1 MAQITKANP
10 DGSVVVKF
18 EPAETEVIH
27 IKMTPEMQ
35 AMLDEARAYWKEL
48 ETAGTPYW
56 CIHKDRGVDHPRAEW
71 KEDGFTRPDGKQMQY
86 KHGVICLDCRGY
98 IQEG

>member
-1 MAQITKANP
+1 MKKKT
-10 DGSVVVKF
+10 
-18 EPAETEVIH
+18 ETFVYHIPEGVGEVFTID
-27 IKMTPEMQ
+27 TSGPEWDF
-35 AMLDEARAYWKEL
+35 LREARDEWKRL
-48 ETAGTPYW
+48 EKAGTPYW

-71 KEDGFTRPDGKQMQY
+71 KDDGYSRPDGLEMQY